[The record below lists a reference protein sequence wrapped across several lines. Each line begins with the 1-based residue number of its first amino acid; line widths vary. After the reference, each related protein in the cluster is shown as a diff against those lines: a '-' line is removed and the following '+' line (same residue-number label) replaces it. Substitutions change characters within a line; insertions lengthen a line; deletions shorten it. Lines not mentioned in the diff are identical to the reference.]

1 MKRNYTVEHFIDIV
15 NRIKEIRPELRVSS
29 DFIVGFPGETHA
41 DFLKTM
47 ELVNYIKFDSSFSF
61 IYSPRPG
68 TPATKLE
75 DPTSMAEKKERLSTL
90 QAALNAFHQEQSK
103 DMIGGIEKCLVTGVA
118 KKSPDQLQ
126 ARTEC
131 NRVVNF
137 DFNELGLIGKI
148 VDIKIEEALAN
159 SLLGSLHVI

>member
-1 MKRNYTVEHFIDIV
+1 MV
-15 NRIKEIRPELRVSS
+15 
-29 DFIVGFPGETHA
+29 
-41 DFLKTM
+41 
-47 ELVNYIKFDSSFSF
+47 
-61 IYSPRPG
+61 
-68 TPATKLE
+68 
-75 DPTSMAEKKERLSTL
+75 
-90 QAALNAFHQEQSK
+90 
-103 DMIGGIEKCLVTGVA
+103 GGIEKCLVTGVA

-148 VDIKIEEALAN
+148 VDIKIEEALDN